1 MHARGLQTIA
11 LRTSVALLAAAAC
24 LALAW
29 PPSHDISA
37 AGPSMQFMLPQPAV
51 PLVNRQVCSLLD
63 KGTGNGAM
71 ITGQDEISSLQ
82 SGGVVYWGFGDTGLS
97 GGHPQIPN
105 NIATTTDGDAGDC
118 VALTH
123 AQTGGV
129 ARPLLPVSGD
139 PDEATVWPTTMV
151 AAVPGQVHFFYAS
164 MTVAQKPFAV
174 RFVGLARF
182 DTSTLV
188 GVRTGPNPVLG
199 SSFWPPS
206 YGITGARAL
215 EQGEDVYVFLQS
227 ADVARQVRLARVPK
241 AQIEDVA
248 SYTYWDGTAQ
258 AFTPDF
264 GTASTIVS
272 EPWAQMP
279 SEVSWNAYVGK
290 WTMVYTTA
298 LGRKL
303 AIRTAD
309 QLTGPWSG
317 PRTLFDCQGLYR
329 GPGALGT
336 YCYSGQ
342 EHDEFQAAGGETIY
356 ATVSNE
362 IDYRVFLH
370 EIRLASPVRQHVLAD
385 GRRSYVVEG
394 QPVPPDA
401 GAAEGVAFYSG
412 RSAGAPLSPIHRW
425 VSGADVQ
432 YAPSSPGAG
441 FADEGVAFHAPLA
454 PTMSYTPLSPGL
466 GPSART
472 LYEPV
477 YRWDSADVPTRH
489 VYSQFAAVAGYTRG
503 PVAFYAP
510 CPDSDGD
517 GASDCIESAQG
528 SDPWDVDTDGD
539 GHSDL
544 SPSGHGAGSASNL
557 AIDNCPLAANP
568 DQHNADSDL
577 IDLSVYGKLYN
588 DTTWPNSDGA
598 GDACDPDADN
608 DGLSNAAE
616 AELPGPACPSAT
628 GPTAPLLRD
637 TDGDLVLDGAECA
650 LGTDPLDAVSRPPA
664 QPADDSD
671 RDGLSDA
678 FEQTIGTDP
687 YRPDTDGDGLLDG
700 VEVKGY
706 GTSPLRVNS
715 DGDRC
720 TDGKEVASIN
730 TDANVNSLDLLQVAK
745 SYGFAGSA
753 NYVPNMDINK
763 DGRVN
768 STDMFVAYRQWGYC
782 R

>member
-1 MHARGLQTIA
+1 MHTGRFPTIA
-11 LRTSVALLAAAAC
+11 LRTSVALLAATAW
-24 LALAW
+24 LVLAW
-29 PPSHDISA
+29 PPSAGIHA
-37 AGPSMQFMLPQPAV
+37 ADPPMRFMLPQPAV
-51 PLVNRQVCSLLD
+51 PLANRQVCALLD

-71 ITGQDEISSLQ
+71 ITGQDEVSSLKT
-82 SGGVVYWGFGDTGLS
+82 GGVVYWAFGDTGLS

-105 NIATTTDGDAGDC
+105 NIATTSDGDAGDC
-118 VALTH
+118 VTLTH

-139 PDEATVWPTTMV
+139 PDEAMVWPTTMV

-164 MTVAQKPFAV
+164 MTVAQEPFAV

-182 DTSTLV
+182 DTVSLA
-188 GVRTGPNPVLG
+188 GVRTGPDPVLG

-215 EQGEDVYVFLQS
+215 EQGGDVYVFLQS

-241 AQIEDVA
+241 GQIEDVTA
-248 SYTYWDGTAQ
+248 YTYWDATAQ

-264 GTASTIVS
+264 GTASTVVS

-279 SEVSWNAYVGK
+279 SEVSWNAYLGK
-290 WTMVYTTA
+290 WTMVYSTA

-370 EIRLASPVRQHVLAD
+370 EIRLASPVRQYVDAD
-385 GRRSYVVEG
+385 GRRSYVVDS
-394 QPVPPDA
+394 QPAPPDA
-401 GAAEGVAFYSG
+401 GAVEGIAFYSG
-412 RSAGAPLSPIHRW
+412 KTGGAPLSAIHRW

-432 YAPSSPGAG
+432 YALSSPGAG
-441 FADEGVAFHAPLA
+441 FADAGVAFHAPLG
-454 PTMSYTPLSPGL
+454 PSVSYAPLSSGL
-466 GPSART
+466 GSFTRA

-477 YRWDSADVPTRH
+477 YRWDKDGASSLH
-489 VYSQFAAVAGYTRG
+489 VYSQFAAVPGYTRG
-503 PVAFYAP
+503 PVAFHAP

-528 SDPWDVDTDGD
+528 TDPLDVDTDGD
-539 GHSDL
+539 GHADL
-544 SPSGHGAGSASNL
+544 AQAGHGAGSASNVTF
-557 AIDNCPLAANP
+557 DNCPSIANP

-577 IDLSVYGKLYN
+577 IDLAIYGKFYN

-616 AELPGPACPSAT
+616 AELPGSACPSAT
-628 GPTAPLLRD
+628 GPTEPLLRD
-637 TDGDLVLDGAECA
+637 TDGDLALDGAECA
-650 LGTDPLDAVSRPPA
+650 LATDPLDVASKPPA
-664 QPADDSD
+664 QPAGDSD
-671 RDGLSDA
+671 HDGLSDA

-687 YRPDTDGDGLLDG
+687 YRPDTDADGLLDG

-706 GTSPLRVNS
+706 GTNPLNINS

-730 TDANVNSLDLLQVAK
+730 TDANVNSLDLSQVAK
-745 SYGFAGSA
+745 AYGPAWSTE
-753 NYVPNMDINK
+753 YVPDMDMNK

-768 STDMFVAYRQWGYC
+768 STDMFIAYRQWGYC

>member
-1 MHARGLQTIA
+1 MHTGRFPTIA
-11 LRTSVALLAAAAC
+11 LRTSVALLAATAW
-24 LALAW
+24 LVLAW
-29 PPSHDISA
+29 PTSGGIHA
-37 AGPSMQFMLPQPAV
+37 ADPPMQFMLPQPAV
-51 PLVNRQVCSLLD
+51 PLVNRQVCALLD

-71 ITGQDEISSLQ
+71 IMGQDEVSSLK
-82 SGGVVYWGFGDTGLS
+82 SGGVVYWAFGDTGLS
-97 GGHPQIPN
+97 GGHPQLPN
-105 NIATTTDGDAGDC
+105 NIATTSDADAGDC

-123 AQTGGV
+123 AQTDGA
-129 ARPLLPVSGD
+129 ARPILPVSGD
-139 PDEATVWPTTMV
+139 PDEAMVWPTTMV

-164 MTVAQKPFAV
+164 MTVAQEPFAV

-182 DTSTLV
+182 DTATLT
-188 GVRTGPNPVLG
+188 GARTGADPVLG

-215 EQGEDVYVFLQS
+215 EHGEDVYVFLQS
-227 ADVARQVRLARVPK
+227 ADLAKQVRLARVPK
-241 AQIEDVA
+241 AQIEDVTA
-248 SYTYWDGTAQ
+248 YAYWDAAAQ
-258 AFTPDF
+258 TFTPDF
-264 GTASTIVS
+264 ASASTIIN
-272 EPWAQMP
+272 EPWAQLP
-279 SEVSWNAYVGK
+279 SEVSWNAYLGK

-342 EHDEFQAAGGETIY
+342 EHDEFQVAGGETIY

-370 EIRLASPVRQHVLAD
+370 EIKLASPVQQYVDAD
-385 GRRSYVVEG
+385 GRRSYVVDG
-394 QPVPPDA
+394 GTPPPNA
-401 GAAEGVAFYSG
+401 GVAEGVAFYDG
-412 RSAGAPLSPIHRW
+412 KTGGAPLSAVRRW
-425 VSGADVQ
+425 VSGSDVQ
-432 YAPSSPGAG
+432 YAPLSPGAG
-441 FADEGVAFHAPLA
+441 FADEGVAFHAPLVSGV
-454 PTMSYTPLSPGL
+454 SYTPLSAGL
-466 GPSART
+466 GPFTRA

-477 YRWDSADVPTRH
+477 YRWDKDGAPALH
-489 VYSQFAAVAGYTRG
+489 VYSQFAAVAGYSRG

-517 GASDCIESAQG
+517 GASDCIESAQVT
-528 SDPWDVDTDGD
+528 DPLDVDTDGD
-539 GHSDL
+539 GHADL
-544 SPSGHGAGSASNL
+544 AQAGHGTGSPSNVTV
-557 AIDNCPLAANP
+557 DNCPSIANP

-577 IDLSVYGKLYN
+577 IDLSVFGKLYN

-616 AELPGPACPSAT
+616 AELPGSGCPSAT
-628 GPTAPLLRD
+628 GPTAPLVRD

-650 LGTDPLDAVSRPPA
+650 LGSDPLDAASEPPA
-664 QPADDSD
+664 QQAGDGDH
-671 RDGLSDA
+671 DGLTDA
-678 FEQTIGTDP
+678 FEATIGTDAF
-687 YRPDTDGDGLLDG
+687 RPDTDADGLLDG

-706 GTSPLRVNS
+706 GTNPLNINS

-745 SYGFAGSA
+745 SYGLGGSA